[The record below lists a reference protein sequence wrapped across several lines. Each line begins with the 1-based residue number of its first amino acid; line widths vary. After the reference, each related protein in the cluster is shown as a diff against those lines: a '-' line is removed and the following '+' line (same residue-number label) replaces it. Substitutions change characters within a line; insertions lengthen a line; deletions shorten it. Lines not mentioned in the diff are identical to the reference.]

1 MPARVIVTDNLVTNL
16 QGITSLLVAGGWVGL
31 TVTCYAEEGPVNFLV
46 ANSNSSSPSPSLSGG
61 WSLTSS
67 NSYQL

>member
-31 TVTCYAEEGPVNFLV
+31 T
-46 ANSNSSSPSPSLSGG
+46 
-61 WSLTSS
+61 SS